1 MAQDALKRNLA
12 NRPTKEELLQS
23 KPTLRALGALTIT
36 PLPRRIQRVEVHA
49 VHEVRDSC
57 Q

>member
-23 KPTLRALGALTIT
+23 KRTLGALTIT
-36 PLPRRIQRVEVHA
+36 PLPQRIQRVEVHA

-57 Q
+57 E